1 MEADDVQWERV
12 GNFYYTIYTKPKV
25 TFLTC
30 GYRQNLKPCLINAA
44 HPKLKP
50 CFKHADSD

>member
-50 CFKHADSD
+50 CFKNADSD